1 MTTLTTFK
9 KPKAILFDLD
19 GTLAD
24 SAPDLTEAINNV
36 RTEFN
41 LEKLPYEALRPFA
54 SAGAPGL
61 VKAALNITRDHELFS
76 YLRERFLH
84 YYRESIAKGASAT
97 QLFDGIC
104 DLLALLETN
113 QITWGI
119 VTNKVENLA
128 KPLTAQIGLDKAGC
142 LVAGDTTPY
151 SKPHPAPLLEGAKR
165 LGVHP
170 QECWYVGDDLR
181 DMQAGHAAGTG
192 AAIAAKWGYCIDP
205 ENWPSDYV
213 ARDPWDLLA
222 LIKTTLDE

>member
-1 MTTLTTFK
+1 MTILTTFR

-24 SAPDLTEAINNV
+24 SAPDLTAAINQV
-36 RTEFN
+36 RSEFN
-41 LEKLPYEALRPFA
+41 LKKLPYESLRPFA

-61 VKAALNITRDHELFS
+61 VKAALGITRDHMLFP

-84 YYRESIAKGASAT
+84 YYRDSIAQGASAT
-97 QLFDGIC
+97 RLFDGIE
-104 DLLALLETN
+104 DLLALLQAN
-113 QITWGI
+113 GIGWGI

-128 KPLTAQIGLDKAGC
+128 KPLAGQIGLKHAGC
-142 LVAGDTTPY
+142 LVAGDTTPH
-151 SKPHPAPLLEGAKR
+151 SKPHPAPLLEGARR
-165 LGVHP
+165 LGVNP
-170 QECWYVGDDLR
+170 GDCWYIGDDLR

-222 LIKTTLDE
+222 LVKTTLDR